1 MMAPKKFL
9 YEETIYMA
17 RGTYIIKLE
26 NEGLKIQS
34 ETSYIPKPD
43 VVVKPTN
50 REWEDFF
57 NSVVNLNLKPEE
69 PKHLICDGREVK
81 CHIIFKN
88 KRIKFYIINPDFEN
102 FEEFRTLVNSLT
114 ICNEYTKGV
123 LEQED

>member
-1 MMAPKKFL
+1 MIPKKFL
-9 YEETIYMA
+9 YEETIYMG
-17 RGTYIIKLE
+17 RGTYIVKLE
-26 NEGLKIQS
+26 NEGLKIHS

-43 VVVKPTN
+43 VVVKPTS

-81 CHIIFKN
+81 CHIIFQN

-114 ICNEYTKGV
+114 ICDGYPNGV

>member
-1 MMAPKKFL
+1 MAPKKFL
-9 YEETIYMA
+9 YEETIYMG
-17 RGTYIIKLE
+17 RGTYIIKFE

-43 VVVKPTN
+43 VVVKPTI

-57 NSVVNLNLKPEE
+57 NSVENLNLKPEE
-69 PKHLICDGREVK
+69 PKHHICDGREVK
-81 CHIIFKN
+81 CHITFK
-88 KRIKFYIINPDFEN
+88 KKLIKFYIINPDFEN

-114 ICNEYTKGV
+114 ICDDYPNGL

>member
-43 VVVKPTN
+43 VVVKPTI

-69 PKHLICDGREVK
+69 PKHHICDGREVK
-81 CHIIFKN
+81 CHITFK
-88 KRIKFYIINPDFEN
+88 KKLIKFYIINPDFEN

>member
-1 MMAPKKFL
+1 MIPKKFL
-9 YEETIYMA
+9 YEETAYME
-17 RGTYIIKLE
+17 RGTYIVKLE

-34 ETSYIPKPD
+34 ETSYIPRPD
-43 VVVKPTN
+43 VVVKPTT

-81 CHIIFKN
+81 CHITFK
-88 KRIKFYIINPDFEN
+88 KKLIKFYIINPDFEN
-102 FEEFRTLVNSLT
+102 FEEFRTLINSLT
-114 ICNEYTKGV
+114 ICDDYPNGL

>member
-1 MMAPKKFL
+1 MAPNKFL
-9 YEETIYMA
+9 YEETIYMG
-17 RGTYIIKLE
+17 RGTYIVKLE

-43 VVVKPTN
+43 VVVKPTT

-114 ICNEYTKGV
+114 ICDEYPNGV

>member
-1 MMAPKKFL
+1 MIPKKFL
-9 YEETIYMA
+9 YEETIYMGG
-17 RGTYIIKLE
+17 GTYIVKLE

-69 PKHLICDGREVK
+69 PKHRIFDGREVK

-102 FEEFRTLVNSLT
+102 FENSLR
-114 ICNEYTKGV
+114 NMSV
-123 LEQED
+123 VV

>member
-43 VVVKPTN
+43 VVVKPTI

-69 PKHLICDGREVK
+69 PKHHICDGREVK
-81 CHIIFKN
+81 CHITFK
-88 KRIKFYIINPDFEN
+88 KKLIKFYIINPDFEN

-114 ICNEYTKGV
+114 ICNEYPKGV

>member
-1 MMAPKKFL
+1 MAPKKFL
-9 YEETIYMA
+9 YEETIYMG
-17 RGTYIIKLE
+17 RGTYIIKFE

-43 VVVKPTN
+43 VVVKPTI

-57 NSVVNLNLKPEE
+57 NSVENLNLKPEE
-69 PKHLICDGREVK
+69 PKHHICDGREVK
-81 CHIIFKN
+81 CHITFK
-88 KRIKFYIINPDFEN
+88 KKLIKFYIINPDFEN

-114 ICNEYTKGV
+114 ICNEYPKGV

>member
-1 MMAPKKFL
+1 MAPNKFL
-9 YEETIYMA
+9 YEETIYMG
-17 RGTYIIKLE
+17 RGTYIVKLE

-69 PKHLICDGREVK
+69 PKHRMLDGREVK

-114 ICNEYTKGV
+114 ICDEYPNGL

>member
-1 MMAPKKFL
+1 MAPKKFL
-9 YEETIYMA
+9 YEETIYMGG
-17 RGTYIIKLE
+17 GTYIVKFE

-43 VVVKPTN
+43 VVVKPTI

-57 NSVVNLNLKPEE
+57 NSVENLNLKPEE
-69 PKHLICDGREVK
+69 PKHHICDGREVK
-81 CHIIFKN
+81 CHITFK
-88 KRIKFYIINPDFEN
+88 KKLIKFYIINPDFEN

-114 ICNEYTKGV
+114 ICNEYPKGV

>member
-1 MMAPKKFL
+1 MAPKKFL

-17 RGTYIIKLE
+17 RGTYIVKLE

-43 VVVKPTN
+43 VVVKPTT
-50 REWEDFF
+50 REWKDFF
-57 NSVVNLNLKPEE
+57 NSVMNLNLKPEE
-69 PKHLICDGREVK
+69 PQHHICDGYEVK

-114 ICNEYTKGV
+114 ICDEYPNGL

>member
-1 MMAPKKFL
+1 MIPKKFL
-9 YEETIYMA
+9 YEETAYMG
-17 RGTYIIKLE
+17 RGTYIVKLE

-43 VVVKPTN
+43 VVVKPTI

-57 NSVVNLNLKPEE
+57 NSVENLNLKPEE
-69 PKHLICDGREVK
+69 PKHHICDGREVK
-81 CHIIFKN
+81 CHITFK
-88 KRIKFYIINPDFEN
+88 KKLIKFYIINPDFEN

-114 ICNEYTKGV
+114 ICDDYPNGL

>member
-1 MMAPKKFL
+1 MIPKKFL
-9 YEETIYMA
+9 YEETIYMGG
-17 RGTYIIKLE
+17 GTYIVKLE

-43 VVVKPTN
+43 VVVKPTI

-69 PKHLICDGREVK
+69 PKHHICDGREVK
-81 CHIIFKN
+81 CHITFK
-88 KRIKFYIINPDFEN
+88 KKLIKFYIINPDFEN

>member
-1 MMAPKKFL
+1 MIPKKFL
-9 YEETIYMA
+9 YEETIYMGG
-17 RGTYIIKLE
+17 GTYIVKLE

-69 PKHLICDGREVK
+69 PKHRIFDGREVK

-114 ICNEYTKGV
+114 ICNEYPKGV
-123 LEQED
+123 LEQKD

>member
-1 MMAPKKFL
+1 MLPKKFL
-9 YEETIYMA
+9 YEETVYM
-17 RGTYIIKLE
+17 RGGTYIVKLE
-26 NEGLKIQS
+26 NKGLKIQHDLF
-34 ETSYIPKPD
+34 IHKPD
-43 VVVKPTN
+43 AVVKPTL

-114 ICNEYTKGV
+114 ICNEYPNGL
-123 LEQED
+123 LEQVE

>member
-1 MMAPKKFL
+1 MAPKKFL
-9 YEETIYMA
+9 YEETIYMG
-17 RGTYIIKLE
+17 RGTYIVKLE

-43 VVVKPTN
+43 VVVKPTI

-69 PKHLICDGREVK
+69 PKHHICDGREVK
-81 CHIIFKN
+81 CHITFK
-88 KRIKFYIINPDFEN
+88 KKLIKFYIINPDFEN

>member
-1 MMAPKKFL
+1 MIPKKFL

-17 RGTYIIKLE
+17 RGTYIVKLE

-34 ETSYIPKPD
+34 ETSYIPRPD
-43 VVVKPTN
+43 VVVKPTT

-69 PKHLICDGREVK
+69 PKHHICDGYEVK

>member
-1 MMAPKKFL
+1 MAPNKFL
-9 YEETIYMA
+9 YEETIYMG
-17 RGTYIIKLE
+17 RGTYIVKLE

-43 VVVKPTN
+43 VVVKPTT

-114 ICNEYTKGV
+114 ICDEYPNGL

>member
-1 MMAPKKFL
+1 MAPKKFL

-43 VVVKPTN
+43 VVVKPTI

-69 PKHLICDGREVK
+69 PKHHICDGREVK
-81 CHIIFKN
+81 CHITFK
-88 KRIKFYIINPDFEN
+88 KKLIKFYIINPDFEN

>member
-1 MMAPKKFL
+1 MAPNKFL
-9 YEETIYMA
+9 YEETIYMG
-17 RGTYIIKLE
+17 RGTYIVKLE

-43 VVVKPTN
+43 VVVKPTI

-69 PKHLICDGREVK
+69 PKHLIFDGREVK

-114 ICNEYTKGV
+114 ICDEYPNGV

>member
-1 MMAPKKFL
+1 MIPKKFL
-9 YEETIYMA
+9 YEETIYMG
-17 RGTYIIKLE
+17 RGTYIVKLE

-43 VVVKPTN
+43 VVVKPTT

-114 ICNEYTKGV
+114 ICNEYPNGL
-123 LEQED
+123 LEQVE